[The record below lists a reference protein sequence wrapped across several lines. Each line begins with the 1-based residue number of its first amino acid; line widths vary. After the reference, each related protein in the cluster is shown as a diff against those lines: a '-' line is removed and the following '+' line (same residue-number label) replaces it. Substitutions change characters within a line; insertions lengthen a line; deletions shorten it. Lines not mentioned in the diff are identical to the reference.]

1 MGAGG
6 WQLHADRAAH
16 AASASGASFSP
27 TWELVFGRHWGAE
40 LTKWWRVWEAQGGRE
55 GGSESCDWIRGW
67 GGVGRLEPEASVVG
81 SVQMLLKRGL
91 QADCP
96 CTVFAVLSKYFLF
109 LTVFKI
115 TFSFL

>member
-1 MGAGG
+1 M
-6 WQLHADRAAH
+6 
-16 AASASGASFSP
+16 
-27 TWELVFGRHWGAE
+27 
-40 LTKWWRVWEAQGGRE
+40 WEAQGGRE

-67 GGVGRLEPEASVVG
+67 GGVGRQEPEASVVG

-115 TFSFL
+115 TFSLACFVARIEYIMHTKYALITCSFYG